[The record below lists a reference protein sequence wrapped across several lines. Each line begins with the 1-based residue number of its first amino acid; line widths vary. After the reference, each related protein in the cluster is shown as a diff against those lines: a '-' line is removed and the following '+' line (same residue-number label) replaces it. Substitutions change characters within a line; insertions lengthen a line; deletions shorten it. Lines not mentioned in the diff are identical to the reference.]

1 MSGYPLFIPGFVL
14 STNPSL
20 FKFKIANEHREF
32 RNYLYNFDLR
42 RAITRSTGYL
52 QAGYLV
58 ELKDTKTYDPF
69 TVTPPQSGGRVI
81 DFLAEPFAM

>member
-1 MSGYPLFIPGFVL
+1 MDLCSFDLCLIDEMSFYLLL
-14 STNPSL
+14 S
-20 FKFKIANEHREF
+20 
-32 RNYLYNFDLR
+32 YNFDLR